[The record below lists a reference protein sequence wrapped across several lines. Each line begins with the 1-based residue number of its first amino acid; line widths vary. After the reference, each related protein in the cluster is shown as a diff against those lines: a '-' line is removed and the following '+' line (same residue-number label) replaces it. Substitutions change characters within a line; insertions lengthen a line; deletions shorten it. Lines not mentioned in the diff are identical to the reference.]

1 MSSGLRMTEDQ
12 VAEHVCRVRG
22 GIRHESSASREYYD
36 GTEPPTK
43 PRIRNTLPIP
53 TEHEEQV
60 AFVTWFRHTYPGVR
74 IAAIPN
80 GQERH
85 PLIAKKLRDEGVSPG
100 FPDLTVP
107 EWDLY
112 IEMKRT
118 AGGRVSDDQKEWI
131 AYLTGK
137 CGKTCLV
144 CHGAEDAVCQV
155 REFVRSRS
163 KL

>member
-60 AFVTWFRHTYPGVR
+60 AFVTWFRRSYPDIR
-74 IAAIPN
+74 IIAIPN
-80 GQERH
+80 GGHRH
-85 PLIAKKLRDEGVSPG
+85 PKTAADLKAEGVLPG
-100 FPDLTVP
+100 VPDLFVP
-107 EWDLY
+107 AWHLW
-112 IEMKRT
+112 IEMKRRKR
-118 AGGRVSDDQKEWI
+118 GYLSDEQKDWI
-131 AYLTGK
+131 AYLYGAGYN
-137 CGKTCLV
+137 CIV
-144 CHGAEDAVCQV
+144 AHGAEDAIEQL
-155 REFVRSRS
+155 EGTI
-163 KL
+163 